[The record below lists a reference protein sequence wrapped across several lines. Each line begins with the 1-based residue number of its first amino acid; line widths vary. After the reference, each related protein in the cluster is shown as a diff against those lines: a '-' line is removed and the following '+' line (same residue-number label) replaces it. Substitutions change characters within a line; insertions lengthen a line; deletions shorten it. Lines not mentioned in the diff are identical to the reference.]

1 MRGGGGKVGDGSG
14 AHPSSSLPLSQAGA
28 VPVVLSTSQ
37 DQDYGYFEGLFGVT
51 SEEVRVVLAA

>member
-1 MRGGGGKVGDGSG
+1 MLCPVGHYNLDTFRVYE
-14 AHPSSSLPLSQAGA
+14 ALEAGA